1 MSCRPEGKL
10 TSHFSKPIKRKL
22 IPARVSFRATR
33 EISHGALAK
42 FQREILPVVRM
53 TIQQKKKNRNNNIKN
68 ITIMAV
74 NLTNDNAK
82 EFMAT
87 ELPIVL
93 DFSAAWCGP
102 CKQLAPIIE
111 ELSEEYAGR
120 IAVGKCDIEEA
131 DDLTMEYGIRN
142 VPTVIFIKN
151 GQIVERFVGYKSKSD
166 VQAKFEALL
175 G

>member
-1 MSCRPEGKL
+1 
-10 TSHFSKPIKRKL
+10 
-22 IPARVSFRATR
+22 
-33 EISHGALAK
+33 
-42 FQREILPVVRM
+42 
-53 TIQQKKKNRNNNIKN
+53 
-68 ITIMAV
+68 MAV

-82 EFMAT
+82 ECMAT

-93 DFSAAWCGP
+93 DFSATWCGP

-111 ELSEEYAGR
+111 ELSNEYEGR

-131 DDLTMEYGIRN
+131 DDLTAEYGIRN

-151 GQIVERFVGYKSKSD
+151 GQVVDKFVGSKSKGD

>member
-1 MSCRPEGKL
+1 M
-10 TSHFSKPIKRKL
+10 
-22 IPARVSFRATR
+22 ATN
-33 EISHGALAK
+33 
-42 FQREILPVVRM
+42 V
-53 TIQQKKKNRNNNIKN
+53 
-68 ITIMAV
+68 
-74 NLTNDNAK
+74 TNDNAK

-142 VPTVIFIKN
+142 VPTVIFIKD
-151 GQIVERFVGYKSKSD
+151 GKVVERFVGYKSKSD

-175 G
+175 

>member
-1 MSCRPEGKL
+1 M
-10 TSHFSKPIKRKL
+10 
-22 IPARVSFRATR
+22 ATN
-33 EISHGALAK
+33 
-42 FQREILPVVRM
+42 V
-53 TIQQKKKNRNNNIKN
+53 
-68 ITIMAV
+68 
-74 NLTNDNAK
+74 TNENAK

-102 CKQLAPIIE
+102 CKQLAPIID

-142 VPTVIFIKN
+142 VPTVLFIKD
-151 GQIVERFVGYKSKSD
+151 GKVVDRFVGSKSKGD
-166 VQAKFEALL
+166 VKAFFEKLL
-175 G
+175 

>member
-1 MSCRPEGKL
+1 M
-10 TSHFSKPIKRKL
+10 
-22 IPARVSFRATR
+22 ATN
-33 EISHGALAK
+33 
-42 FQREILPVVRM
+42 V
-53 TIQQKKKNRNNNIKN
+53 
-68 ITIMAV
+68 
-74 NLTNDNAK
+74 TNDNAK

-102 CKQLAPIIE
+102 CKQLAPIID

-142 VPTVIFIKN
+142 VPTVLFIKD
-151 GQIVERFVGYKSKSD
+151 GKVVDRFVGAKSKAD

>member
-1 MSCRPEGKL
+1 M
-10 TSHFSKPIKRKL
+10 
-22 IPARVSFRATR
+22 ATN
-33 EISHGALAK
+33 
-42 FQREILPVVRM
+42 V
-53 TIQQKKKNRNNNIKN
+53 
-68 ITIMAV
+68 
-74 NLTNDNAK
+74 TNDNAK

-142 VPTVIFIKN
+142 VPTVIFIKD
-151 GQIVERFVGYKSKSD
+151 GKVVERFVGYKSKSE

-175 G
+175 

>member
-1 MSCRPEGKL
+1 M
-10 TSHFSKPIKRKL
+10 
-22 IPARVSFRATR
+22 ATN
-33 EISHGALAK
+33 
-42 FQREILPVVRM
+42 V
-53 TIQQKKKNRNNNIKN
+53 
-68 ITIMAV
+68 
-74 NLTNDNAK
+74 TNDNAK
-82 EFMAT
+82 EVMAT

-142 VPTVIFIKN
+142 VPTVLFIKD
-151 GQIVERFVGYKSKSD
+151 GKVVDRFVGSKSKSD

-175 G
+175 

>member
-1 MSCRPEGKL
+1 M
-10 TSHFSKPIKRKL
+10 
-22 IPARVSFRATR
+22 ATN
-33 EISHGALAK
+33 
-42 FQREILPVVRM
+42 V
-53 TIQQKKKNRNNNIKN
+53 
-68 ITIMAV
+68 
-74 NLTNDNAK
+74 TNENAK

-93 DFSAAWCGP
+93 DFGAAWCGP
-102 CKQLAPIIE
+102 CKQLAPIID

-142 VPTVIFIKN
+142 VPTVIFIKD
-151 GQIVERFVGYKSKSD
+151 GKVVERFVGYKSKSD

-175 G
+175 

>member
-1 MSCRPEGKL
+1 
-10 TSHFSKPIKRKL
+10 
-22 IPARVSFRATR
+22 
-33 EISHGALAK
+33 
-42 FQREILPVVRM
+42 
-53 TIQQKKKNRNNNIKN
+53 
-68 ITIMAV
+68 MAV
-74 NLTNDNAK
+74 NVTNDNVK

-93 DFSAAWCGP
+93 DFSATWCGP
-102 CKQLAPIIE
+102 CKQLAPIID
-111 ELSEEYAGR
+111 ELSQEYEGR

-131 DDLTMEYGIRN
+131 DDLTAEYGIRN

-151 GQIVERFVGYKSKSD
+151 GQIVDKFVGSKSKGD

>member
-1 MSCRPEGKL
+1 M
-10 TSHFSKPIKRKL
+10 
-22 IPARVSFRATR
+22 ATN
-33 EISHGALAK
+33 
-42 FQREILPVVRM
+42 V
-53 TIQQKKKNRNNNIKN
+53 
-68 ITIMAV
+68 
-74 NLTNDNAK
+74 TNDNAK

-102 CKQLAPIIE
+102 CKQLAPIID

-142 VPTVIFIKN
+142 VPTVLFIKA
-151 GQIVERFVGYKSKSD
+151 GKVVDRFVGSKSKGD

-175 G
+175 

>member
-1 MSCRPEGKL
+1 
-10 TSHFSKPIKRKL
+10 
-22 IPARVSFRATR
+22 
-33 EISHGALAK
+33 
-42 FQREILPVVRM
+42 
-53 TIQQKKKNRNNNIKN
+53 
-68 ITIMAV
+68 MAV
-74 NLTNDNAK
+74 NVTNDNAK

-111 ELSEEYAGR
+111 ELSQEYEGR
-120 IAVGKCDIEEA
+120 IAVAKCDIEEA

-142 VPTVIFIKN
+142 VPTVIFIKD
-151 GQIVERFVGYKSKSD
+151 GKIVDKFVGSKSKGE
-166 VQAKFEALL
+166 VQAKFEALI

>member
-1 MSCRPEGKL
+1 M
-10 TSHFSKPIKRKL
+10 
-22 IPARVSFRATR
+22 ATN
-33 EISHGALAK
+33 
-42 FQREILPVVRM
+42 V
-53 TIQQKKKNRNNNIKN
+53 
-68 ITIMAV
+68 
-74 NLTNDNAK
+74 TNENAK

>member
-1 MSCRPEGKL
+1 
-10 TSHFSKPIKRKL
+10 
-22 IPARVSFRATR
+22 
-33 EISHGALAK
+33 
-42 FQREILPVVRM
+42 
-53 TIQQKKKNRNNNIKN
+53 
-68 ITIMAV
+68 MAV

-111 ELSEEYAGR
+111 ELSQEYEGR

-131 DDLTMEYGIRN
+131 DDLTAEYGIRN

-151 GQIVERFVGYKSKSD
+151 GQIVDKFVGSKSKGD

>member
-1 MSCRPEGKL
+1 
-10 TSHFSKPIKRKL
+10 
-22 IPARVSFRATR
+22 
-33 EISHGALAK
+33 
-42 FQREILPVVRM
+42 
-53 TIQQKKKNRNNNIKN
+53 
-68 ITIMAV
+68 MAV
-74 NLTNDNAK
+74 NVTNDNAK

-93 DFSAAWCGP
+93 DFSATWCGP

-111 ELSEEYAGR
+111 ELSNEYEGR
-120 IAVGKCDIEEA
+120 IAVGKYDIEEA
-131 DDLTMEYGIRN
+131 DDLTAEYGIRN

-151 GQIVERFVGYKSKSD
+151 GQVVDKFVGSKSKGD

>member
-1 MSCRPEGKL
+1 
-10 TSHFSKPIKRKL
+10 
-22 IPARVSFRATR
+22 
-33 EISHGALAK
+33 
-42 FQREILPVVRM
+42 
-53 TIQQKKKNRNNNIKN
+53 
-68 ITIMAV
+68 MAV
-74 NLTNDNAK
+74 NVTNDNAK

-93 DFSAAWCGP
+93 DFSATWCGP

-111 ELSEEYAGR
+111 ELSNEYEGR

-131 DDLTMEYGIRN
+131 DDLTAEYGIRN

-151 GQIVERFVGYKSKSD
+151 GQIVDKFVGSKSKGD

>member
-1 MSCRPEGKL
+1 
-10 TSHFSKPIKRKL
+10 
-22 IPARVSFRATR
+22 
-33 EISHGALAK
+33 
-42 FQREILPVVRM
+42 
-53 TIQQKKKNRNNNIKN
+53 
-68 ITIMAV
+68 MAV
-74 NLTNDNAK
+74 NVTNSNSQ
-82 EFMAT
+82 EFMST

-111 ELSEEYAGR
+111 ELSKEYEGR

-151 GQIVERFVGYKSKSD
+151 GQIVDKFVGYKSKAE
-166 VQAKFEALL
+166 VQARFEALL

>member
-1 MSCRPEGKL
+1 M
-10 TSHFSKPIKRKL
+10 
-22 IPARVSFRATR
+22 ATN
-33 EISHGALAK
+33 
-42 FQREILPVVRM
+42 V
-53 TIQQKKKNRNNNIKN
+53 
-68 ITIMAV
+68 
-74 NLTNDNAK
+74 TNENAK

-111 ELSEEYAGR
+111 ELSDEYAGR

-142 VPTVIFIKN
+142 VPTVIFIKD
-151 GQIVERFVGYKSKSD
+151 GKVVVRFVGYKSKSD

-175 G
+175 

>member
-1 MSCRPEGKL
+1 M
-10 TSHFSKPIKRKL
+10 
-22 IPARVSFRATR
+22 ATN
-33 EISHGALAK
+33 
-42 FQREILPVVRM
+42 V
-53 TIQQKKKNRNNNIKN
+53 
-68 ITIMAV
+68 
-74 NLTNDNAK
+74 TNENAK

-142 VPTVIFIKN
+142 VPTVIFIKD
-151 GQIVERFVGYKSKSD
+151 GKVVDKFVGSKPKGE

>member
-1 MSCRPEGKL
+1 
-10 TSHFSKPIKRKL
+10 
-22 IPARVSFRATR
+22 
-33 EISHGALAK
+33 
-42 FQREILPVVRM
+42 
-53 TIQQKKKNRNNNIKN
+53 
-68 ITIMAV
+68 MAV
-74 NLTNDNAK
+74 HVTNDNAK

-87 ELPIVL
+87 EMPIVL
-93 DFSAAWCGP
+93 DFSATWCGP

-111 ELSEEYAGR
+111 ELSNEYEGR

-131 DDLTMEYGIRN
+131 DDLTAEYGIRN

-151 GQIVERFVGYKSKSD
+151 GQVVDKFVGSKSKGD

>member
-1 MSCRPEGKL
+1 MHIIHGVA
-10 TSHFSKPIKRKL
+10 SKMPYKQSLKRGTTDVA
-22 IPARVSFRATR
+22 IH
-33 EISHGALAK
+33 EN
-42 FQREILPVVRM
+42 QEQEILS
-53 TIQQKKKNRNNNIKN
+53 NIKN
-68 ITIMAV
+68 ITTMAV

-102 CKQLAPIIE
+102 GKQLAPIID
-111 ELSEEYAGR
+111 ELSQEYEGR
-120 IAVGKCDIEEA
+120 IAVAKCDIEEA

-142 VPTVIFIKN
+142 VPTVIFIKD
-151 GQIVERFVGYKSKSD
+151 GKVVDKFVGSKSKGE

-175 G
+175 